1 MKRDYQITRS
11 NWNGIEIEIRW
22 NRNYLVYDDQ
32 THMAHLEVMSVKPER
47 APLPITE
54 TGYKS
59 HFTHVSAVDGYD
71 SPEAYVE
78 AWLTHASY
86 DPAWREAQAAKA
98 QLSLF

>member
-1 MKRDYQITRS
+1 MKRDYIVTRS

-59 HFTHVSAVDGYD
+59 HFTHVAAVDGFD
-71 SPEAYVE
+71 SPEA
-78 AWLTHASY
+78 WLDHASGETQ
-86 DPAWREAQAAKA
+86 WREAQAARA

>member
-1 MKRDYQITRS
+1 MKRDYAITRS

-22 NRNYLVYDDQ
+22 NRNYLVDDDH
-32 THMAHLEVMSVKPER
+32 THMAHLEVLSVKPER

-59 HFTHVSAVDGYD
+59 HFTHVAAIDGYD
-71 SPEAYVE
+71 SPEAFVE
-78 AWLTHASY
+78 AWLDHASGK
-86 DPAWREAQAAKA
+86 PEWREAQSARA